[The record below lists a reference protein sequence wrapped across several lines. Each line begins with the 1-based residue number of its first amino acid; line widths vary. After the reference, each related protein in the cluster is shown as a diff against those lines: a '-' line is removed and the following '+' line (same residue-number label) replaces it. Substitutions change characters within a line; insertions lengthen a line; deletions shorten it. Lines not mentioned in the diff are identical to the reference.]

1 MAECAR
7 TRCCFEGVHISGLR
21 STVGAAENKG
31 YQDPPRTGADAG
43 GWTCVWVWHEGPG
56 DPEHEGVMANRG
68 NTKDQGMHL
77 SSDFLKEAG

>member
-1 MAECAR
+1 M
-7 TRCCFEGVHISGLR
+7 
-21 STVGAAENKG
+21 
-31 YQDPPRTGADAG
+31 
-43 GWTCVWVWHEGPG
+43 WVWHEGPG